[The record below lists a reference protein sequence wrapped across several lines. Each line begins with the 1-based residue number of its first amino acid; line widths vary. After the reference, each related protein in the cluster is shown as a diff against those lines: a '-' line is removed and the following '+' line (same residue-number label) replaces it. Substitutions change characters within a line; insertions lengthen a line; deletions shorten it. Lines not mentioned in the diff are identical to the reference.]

1 MRIRNFILISFLI
14 VSLLPVKA
22 QVSTQQLSGGI
33 NPITTS
39 VPFLL
44 IAPDSRQGGMGEV
57 GAATQPD
64 VNSIHWNPA
73 KLPFAEKSLGV
84 SISYTPWLRA
94 LVNDIN
100 LAYLAGYKKI
110 KDDQAILVKGRL
122 ELSDDGVAAIIAQD
136 VQQLGL
142 ARMIAAKK
150 IIVRSPVEAIS
161 QDQLEQA
168 DCDGADHV

>member
-1 MRIRNFILISFLI
+1 MRIRNIIYISFLI

-64 VNSIHWNPA
+64 VNSIHWNSA
-73 KLPFAEKSLGV
+73 KLAFAEKNMGFGV
-84 SISYTPWLRA
+84 SYTPWLRQ
-94 LVNDIN
+94 LVPDIS
-100 LAYLAGYKKI
+100 
-110 KDDQAILVKGRL
+110 
-122 ELSDDGVAAIIAQD
+122 LSY
-136 VQQLGL
+136 
-142 ARMIAAKK
+142 
-150 IIVRSPVEAIS
+150 IS
-161 QDQLEQA
+161 FL
-168 DCDGADHV
+168 